1 MATYKEIF
9 GTNIEVVSS
18 DPSNPVEGQIWYNT
32 STNRVKG
39 FLNSSGS
46 WATGGALN
54 TARMNLAGTG
64 TQTAG
69 LAIGGESPPERAQ
82 TEAYNGTAWT
92 EVNICVSFWWTI
104 TTRN

>member
-32 STNRVKG
+32 STNKVKG
-39 FLNSSGS
+39 FIISSGS
-46 WATGGALN
+46 CATGGALN
-54 TARMNLAGTG
+54 DGRRFVAGAG
-64 TQTAG
+64 LQTAG
-69 LAIGGESPPERAQ
+69 LAFGGESPPDVAL

-92 EVNICVSFWWTI
+92 
-104 TTRN
+104 